1 MSALHTLAD
10 AGVSA
15 WLDDLGRQRLN
26 SGELAH
32 LVDDLG
38 VRGVTTNPSIFA
50 AAVAKGSEYQERLSA
65 ANDGAGGA
73 DSAVYDLMVNDVQ
86 DACTVL
92 AGAYERTAAVDGR
105 VSLEVDPRLA
115 FDTAATIET
124 AARIASDVDRPNV
137 MVKIPATREGL
148 PAITATLGAGI
159 SVNVTL
165 IFGLQRYRDV
175 QQAWADGMAA
185 AQANGHDVS
194 TIASVA
200 SFFVSRLDTAVDKR
214 LDALLAGGD
223 ISPDSHA
230 DLRGRAAVANAR
242 NAYRQFQ
249 TARASDQWRA
259 LESAGVHPQRPLW
272 ASTSTKDPSF
282 SPTRYVDEL
291 VAADT
296 VNTMPAA
303 TLDLVLASTGAR
315 STTILDGEQ
324 ASADLALFDS
334 LATVGIGYDEVVAE
348 LEAQGVQ
355 SFIDAWNS
363 LLALVEKATAKV

>member
-1 MSALHTLAD
+1 MSAVHTLAD
-10 AGVSA
+10 AGVSV
-15 WLDDLGRQRLN
+15 WLDDLGRHRLE
-26 SGELAH
+26 SGELVH

-50 AAVAKGSEYQERLSA
+50 AAVRDGSEYQERLSA
-65 ANDGAGGA
+65 VHSSTDA
-73 DSAVYDLMVNDVQ
+73 AVYGLMVSDVQ

-115 FDTAATIET
+115 FDTDATIAA
-124 AARIASDVDRPNV
+124 AARIAADVDRPNV

-165 IFGLQRYRDV
+165 IFGLDRYRDV
-175 QQAWADGMAA
+175 QRAWADGMAA

-194 TIASVA
+194 TMASVA
-200 SFFVSRLDTAVDKR
+200 SFFVSRLDAAVDKR
-214 LDALLAGGD
+214 LDALLADGELA
-223 ISPDSHA
+223 PESHA

-259 LESAGVHPQRPLW
+259 LESAGVNPQRPLW

-303 TLDLVLASTGAR
+303 TLELVLGSSGGR
-315 STTILDGEQ
+315 SATILDGDQ
-324 ASADLALFDS
+324 AAADIALFDS
-334 LATVGIGYDEVVAE
+334 LARVGIGYDEVVAE
-348 LEAQGVQ
+348 LEVQGVQ
-355 SFIDAWNS
+355 AFIDAWNS
-363 LLALVEKATAKV
+363 LLDLVGTAAR

>member
-1 MSALHTLAD
+1 MSALHTLAN
-10 AGVSA
+10 AGVSV
-15 WLDDLGRQRLN
+15 WLDDLGRQRLD

-32 LVDDLG
+32 LVNDLG

-50 AAVAKGSEYQERLSA
+50 AAVRGGTAYQRRLSA
-65 ANDGAGGA
+65 AHSSA
-73 DSAVYDLMVNDVQ
+73 DSAVYDLMVSDVQ

-92 AGAYERTAAVDGR
+92 ASTYEDTEAVDGR

-115 FDTAATIET
+115 FDTDATIQT
-124 AARIASDVDRPNV
+124 AARIAADVDLPNV

-165 IFGLQRYRDV
+165 IFGLDRYQEVQR
-175 QQAWADGMAA
+175 AWADGMAA

-194 TIASVA
+194 AMSSVA
-200 SFFVSRLDTAVDKR
+200 SFFVSRLDAAVDKR
-214 LDALLAGGD
+214 LDALLAEGA

-249 TARASDQWRA
+249 AARATDQWRA
-259 LESAGVHPQRPLW
+259 LEAAGVHPQRPLW

-282 SPTRYVDEL
+282 APTRYVDEL
-291 VAADT
+291 VAPDT
-296 VNTMPAA
+296 VNTMPAT
-303 TLDLVLASTGAR
+303 TLDLVLASTGVR
-315 STTILDGEQ
+315 SATILDGDQ
-324 ASADLALFDS
+324 AMADIALFDS
-334 LATVGIGYDEVVAE
+334 LALVGIDYDDVIAE

-355 SFIDAWNS
+355 AFIDAWNS
-363 LLALVEKATAKV
+363 LLDLVGTAAS